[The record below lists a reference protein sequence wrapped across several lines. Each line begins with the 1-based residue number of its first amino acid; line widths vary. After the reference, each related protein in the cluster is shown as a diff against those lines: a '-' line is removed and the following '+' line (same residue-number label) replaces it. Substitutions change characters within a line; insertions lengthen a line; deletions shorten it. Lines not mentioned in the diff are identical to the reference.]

1 MKESLTLNEVVPQVI
16 NGLKELKQSIRDEK
30 INAYQM
36 DLILESLLY
45 SLEHPEKHFTDG
57 SVAF

>member
-1 MKESLTLNEVVPQVI
+1 MREPMTLKETVPQVI
-16 NGLKELKQSIRDEK
+16 NGIKDLQKAIREEK
-30 INAYQM
+30 INTYQTG
-36 DLILESLLY
+36 LILESLLY